1 MPPELRCQATKD
13 DGTPCEAPET
23 LVDPETG
30 LCPSHDPENREK
42 VRENARKGG
51 EAAARR
57 LEGKGLSPDELDP
70 LEDHADAKRALDQVR
85 RAVLTGR
92 ISDKVAHAATRAVSE
107 WVKAHEGELTA
118 RVVDDLEE
126 EVERLQ
132 SELEGRPRLKREK

>member
-1 MPPELRCQATKD
+1 MRCQHVKD
-13 DGTPCEAPET
+13 DGTPCRSPEGF
-23 LVDPETG
+23 VDEETG
-30 LCPSHDPENREK
+30 YCHAHGPDADEVMSERGRAGARASNR
-42 VRENARKGG
+42 
-51 EAAARR
+51 
-57 LEGKGLSPDELDP
+57 GKALDPDELGT
-70 LEDHADAKRALDQVR
+70 LEDHSDAKAALDQIR

-118 RVVDDLEE
+118 RVVDDLES